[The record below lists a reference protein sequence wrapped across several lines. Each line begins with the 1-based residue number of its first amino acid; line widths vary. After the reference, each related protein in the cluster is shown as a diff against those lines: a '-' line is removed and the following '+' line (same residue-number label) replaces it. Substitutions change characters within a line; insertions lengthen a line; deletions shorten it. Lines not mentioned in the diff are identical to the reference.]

1 MIMEVKD
8 RIYQIMA
15 KAQEKLSA
23 HGIKLS
29 VDETAEVTKEETAE
43 ALKFM
48 VETALEDGTIVF
60 TPAESWDLGVEIYTK
75 DADGNPVAVADGDY
89 IVADGTVLSVL
100 DGKVSAITPKVE
112 DEVEVEVTVE
122 AEQAEQ
128 AEVLTKQYVDDALTA
143 LTEQFNNLKAEFEK
157 IVSSKEIEMA
167 EVSKELDTVKAAYTA
182 LSTQAAAVSVKQTAV
197 KKEIKPLIQYT
208 NSADRIKAIIANK

>member
-1 MIMEVKD
+1 MEVKD

-75 DADGNPVAVADGDY
+75 DVDGNPVAVADGDY

>member
-1 MIMEVKD
+1 MEVKD

-29 VDETAEVTKEETAE
+29 VDESAEVTKEETAE

-75 DADGNPVAVADGDY
+75 DADGNPMALADGEY
-89 IVADGTVLSVL
+89 IVADGTILSVVE
-100 DGKVSAITPKVE
+100 GKVSAITPKAE
-112 DEVEVEVTVE
+112 DEVEIEVTVE
-122 AEQAEQ
+122 SQQAE
-128 AEVLTKQYVDDALTA
+128 AEVLTKQYVDDALSA
-143 LTEQFNNLKAEFEK
+143 LTEEFNSLKAEFEK
-157 IVSSKEIEMA
+157 MLSSKEIEMA
-167 EVSKELDTVKAAYTA
+167 EVSKELDTVKAAYSA
-182 LSTQAAAVSVKQTAV
+182 LSSQAAAVSVKQTAV
-197 KKEIKPLIQYT
+197 KKEIKPIIEYK
-208 NSADRIKAIIANK
+208 SAADRIKAIIANK

>member
-1 MIMEVKD
+1 MEVKN

-29 VDETAEVTKEETAE
+29 VEESAEVTKEETAE

-100 DGKVSAITPKVE
+100 EGKVSAITPKE
-112 DEVEVEVTVE
+112 EEVEVEVTVE
-122 AEQAEQ
+122 AEQSEQ
-128 AEVLTKQYVDDALTA
+128 AEVLTKQYVDDVVGALV
-143 LTEQFNNLKAEFEK
+143 EQFNNLKAEFDK
-157 IVSSKEIEMA
+157 IVSSKEIEMS
-167 EVSKELDTVKAAYTA
+167 EVAKELDTVKAAYTA
-182 LSTQAAAVSVKQTAV
+182 LSTQAAAVSVKQTAI
-197 KKEIKPLIQYT
+197 KKEIKPLIQY
-208 NSADRIKAIIANK
+208 SSAADRIKAIIANK

>member
-1 MIMEVKD
+1 MEVKD

-75 DADGNPVAVADGDY
+75 DVDGNPVAVADGDY

-100 DGKVSAITPKVE
+100 DGKVSAITPKAE

-122 AEQAEQ
+122 AEQ

>member
-1 MIMEVKD
+1 
-8 RIYQIMA
+8 
-15 KAQEKLSA
+15 
-23 HGIKLS
+23 
-29 VDETAEVTKEETAE
+29 
-43 ALKFM
+43 
-48 VETALEDGTIVF
+48 
-60 TPAESWDLGVEIYTK
+60 
-75 DADGNPVAVADGDY
+75 VAVADGDY

-100 DGKVSAITPKVE
+100 DGKVSAITPKAE

-197 KKEIKPLIQYT
+197 KKEIKPMIQY
-208 NSADRIKAIIANK
+208 NNAADRIKAIIANK

>member
-1 MIMEVKD
+1 MEVKD

-48 VETALEDGTIVF
+48 VETALEDRTIVF

-75 DADGNPVAVADGDY
+75 DVDGNPVVVADGDY
-89 IVADGTVLSVL
+89 TVADGTVLSVL
-100 DGKVSAITPKVE
+100 DGKVSGIVPAEMEMPE
-112 DEVEVEVTVE
+112 QEVVAEAQAE
-122 AEQAEQ
+122 AEI
-128 AEVLTKQYVDDALTA
+128 LTKQYVDDALTS

-197 KKEIKPLIQYT
+197 KKEIKPMIQYS
-208 NSADRIKAIIANK
+208 NAADRIKAIIANK

>member
-1 MIMEVKD
+1 MEVKD

-15 KAQEKLSA
+15 KAQEKLSV

-29 VDETAEVTKEETAE
+29 TEVTKEETAE

-75 DADGNPVAVADGDY
+75 DIDGNPVAVADGDY

-100 DGKVSAITPKVE
+100 DGKVSAITPKAE

-167 EVSKELDTVKAAYTA
+167 EVSKELDTVKAAYSA
-182 LSTQAAAVSVKQTAV
+182 LSSQAAAVSVKQTAV
-197 KKEIKPLIQYT
+197 KKEIKPIIEYK
-208 NSADRIKAIIANK
+208 SAADRIKAIIANK

>member
-1 MIMEVKD
+1 MEVKD
-8 RIYQIMA
+8 RIFQIIA

-23 HGIKLS
+23 HNIKLS
-29 VDETAEVTKEETAE
+29 VDESAEVTKEETAE

-89 IVADGTVLSVL
+89 IVADGTVISVL
-100 DGKVSAITPKVE
+100 EGKVSAITPKKE

-143 LTEQFNNLKAEFEK
+143 ITEQITELKAEFQK
-157 IVSSKEIEMA
+157 ILSSKEIEMS
-167 EVSKELDTVKAAYTA
+167 EVAKELDTVKAAYSA
-182 LSTQAAAVSVKQTAV
+182 LSNQAAAVSVKQTAV
-197 KKEIKPLIQYT
+197 KKEIKPMIEYK
-208 NSADRIKAIIANK
+208 SAADRIKAIIANK

>member
-29 VDETAEVTKEETAE
+29 VDESAEVTKEETAE

-75 DADGNPVAVADGDY
+75 DADGNPMALADGEY
-89 IVADGTVLSVL
+89 IVADGTILSVVE
-100 DGKVSAITPKVE
+100 GKVSAITPKAE

-122 AEQAEQ
+122 SQQAE
-128 AEVLTKQYVDDALTA
+128 AEVLTKQYVDDALSA
-143 LTEQFNNLKAEFEK
+143 LTEEFNSLKAEFEK
-157 IVSSKEIEMA
+157 MLSSKEIEMA
-167 EVSKELDTVKAAYTA
+167 EVSKELDTVKAAYSA
-182 LSTQAAAVSVKQTAV
+182 LSSQAAAVSVKQTAV
-197 KKEIKPLIQYT
+197 KKEIKPIIEYK
-208 NSADRIKAIIANK
+208 SAADRIKAIIANK

>member
-1 MIMEVKD
+1 MEVKD

-29 VDETAEVTKEETAE
+29 VDDTAEVTKEETAE

-100 DGKVSAITPKVE
+100 DGKVSAITPKAE

-122 AEQAEQ
+122 AEQ

>member
-1 MIMEVKD
+1 MEVKD

-15 KAQEKLSA
+15 KAQEKLSV

-29 VDETAEVTKEETAE
+29 TEVTKEETAE

-75 DADGNPVAVADGDY
+75 DVDGNPVAVADGDY
-89 IVADGTVLSVL
+89 IVADGTVISVL
-100 DGKVSAITPKVE
+100 DGKVSAITPKAE

-197 KKEIKPLIQYT
+197 KKEIKPMIQYT
-208 NSADRIKAIIANK
+208 NAADRIKAIIANK

>member
-1 MIMEVKD
+1 MEVKD

-15 KAQEKLSA
+15 KAQEKLSV

-29 VDETAEVTKEETAE
+29 TEVTKEETAE

>member
-1 MIMEVKD
+1 MEVKD

-75 DADGNPVAVADGDY
+75 DVDGNPVAVADGDY

-100 DGKVSAITPKVE
+100 EGKVSAITPKAE

>member
-1 MIMEVKD
+1 MQVKD

-29 VDETAEVTKEETAE
+29 VDESAEVTKEETAE

-75 DADGNPVAVADGDY
+75 DADGNPVALVDGEY
-89 IVADGTVLSVL
+89 IVADGTVLSVVE
-100 DGKVSAITPKVE
+100 GKVSAITPPAP
-112 DEVEVEVTVE
+112 E
-122 AEQAEQ
+122 AEAPMVEEAQAE
-128 AEVLTKQYVDDALTA
+128 AEVLTKQYVDDALSA
-143 LTEQFNNLKAEFEK
+143 LTEEFNSLKAEFEK
-157 IVSSKEIEMA
+157 MLSSKEIEMA
-167 EVSKELDTVKAAYTA
+167 EVSKELDTVKAAYSA
-182 LSTQAAAVSVKQTAV
+182 LSSQAAAVSVKQTAV
-197 KKEIKPLIQYT
+197 KKEIKPMIEYK
-208 NSADRIKAIIANK
+208 SAADRIKAIIANK

>member
-1 MIMEVKD
+1 MEVTN

-29 VDETAEVTKEETAE
+29 VENSAEVTKEETAE

-60 TPAESWDLGVEIYTK
+60 TPAENWDLGVEIYTK

-89 IVADGTVLSVL
+89 TVADGSVLSVL
-100 DGKVSAITPKVE
+100 DGKVSAIVPAEMETPE
-112 DEVEVEVTVE
+112 EVVAE
-122 AEQAEQ
+122 AQAE
-128 AEVLTKQYVDDALTA
+128 AEVLNKQYVDDAVNA
-143 LTEQFNNLKAEFEK
+143 LAEQFNSLKAEFEK
-157 IVSSKEIEMA
+157 MLSSKEIEMA
-167 EVSKELDTVKAAYTA
+167 EVSKELDTVKAAYSA
-182 LSTQAAAVSVKQTAV
+182 LSSQAAAVSVKQTAI
-197 KKEIKPLIQYT
+197 KKEIKPMIEYK
-208 NSADRIKAIIANK
+208 SAADRIKAIIANK

>member
-1 MIMEVKD
+1 MEVKD
-8 RIYQIMA
+8 RIYQIIA
-15 KAQEKLSA
+15 KAQEKLSV
-23 HGIKLS
+23 HNIKLS
-29 VDETAEVTKEETAE
+29 VDESAEVTKEETAE

-100 DGKVSAITPKVE
+100 EGKVSAITPKE

-122 AEQAEQ
+122 AEQSEQ

-143 LTEQFNNLKAEFEK
+143 ITEQITELKAEFQK
-157 IVSSKEIEMA
+157 ILSSKEIEMS
-167 EVSKELDTVKAAYTA
+167 EVAKELDTVKAAYSA
-182 LSTQAAAVSVKQTAV
+182 LSNQAAAVSVKQTAV
-197 KKEIKPLIQYT
+197 KKEIKPMIEYK
-208 NSADRIKAIIANK
+208 SAADRIKAIIANK

>member
-1 MIMEVKD
+1 MEVKD

-29 VDETAEVTKEETAE
+29 VDETTEVTKEETAE

>member
-1 MIMEVKD
+1 MEVKD
-8 RIYQIMA
+8 RIYQIIA

-23 HGIKLS
+23 HNIKLS
-29 VDETAEVTKEETAE
+29 VDESAEVTKEETAE

-100 DGKVSAITPKVE
+100 EGKVSAITPKKE

-143 LTEQFNNLKAEFEK
+143 ITEQITELKAEFEK
-157 IVSSKEIEMA
+157 ILSSKEIEMSQVA
-167 EVSKELDTVKAAYTA
+167 KELDTVKAAYSA
-182 LSTQAAAVSVKQTAV
+182 LSNQAAAVSVKQTAV
-197 KKEIKPLIQYT
+197 KKEIKPMIEYK
-208 NSADRIKAIIANK
+208 SAADRIKAIIANK

>member
-1 MIMEVKD
+1 MEVKD
-8 RIYQIMA
+8 RIYQIIA

-23 HGIKLS
+23 HNIKLS
-29 VDETAEVTKEETAE
+29 VDESAEVTKEETAE

-100 DGKVSAITPKVE
+100 EGKVSAITPKKE

-143 LTEQFNNLKAEFEK
+143 ITEQITELKAEFEK
-157 IVSSKEIEMA
+157 ILSSKEIEMS
-167 EVSKELDTVKAAYTA
+167 EVAKELDTVKAAYSA
-182 LSTQAAAVSVKQTAV
+182 LSNQAAAVSVKQTAV
-197 KKEIKPLIQYT
+197 KKEIKPMIEYK
-208 NSADRIKAIIANK
+208 SAADRIKAIIANK

>member
-1 MIMEVKD
+1 MEVKD
-8 RIYQIMA
+8 RIYQIIA

-23 HGIKLS
+23 HNIKLS
-29 VDETAEVTKEETAE
+29 VDESAEVTKEETAE

-89 IVADGTVLSVL
+89 IVADGTVISVL
-100 DGKVSAITPKVE
+100 EGKVSAITPKKE

-143 LTEQFNNLKAEFEK
+143 ITEQITELKAEFEK
-157 IVSSKEIEMA
+157 ILSSKEIEMSQVA
-167 EVSKELDTVKAAYTA
+167 KELDTVKAAYSA
-182 LSTQAAAVSVKQTAV
+182 LSNQAAAVSVKQTAV
-197 KKEIKPLIQYT
+197 KKEIKPMIEYK
-208 NSADRIKAIIANK
+208 SAADRIKAIIANK